1 MFRRNPVTIQ
11 CYGVPMGILDGF
23 AEPFMV
29 GNVKVWPCASRPG
42 FQWFIAF
49 DGQPHW
55 FRGKAEATL
64 FARDRQA
71 MTDPEGL
78 CD

>member
-1 MFRRNPVTIQ
+1 
-11 CYGVPMGILDGF
+11 MGILDGF
-23 AEPFMV
+23 VEPFMV

-49 DGQPHW
+49 DGQPFY
-55 FRGKAEATL
+55 FRSRNEAIL

>member
-1 MFRRNPVTIQ
+1 V
-11 CYGVPMGILDGF
+11 GILDGF

-29 GNVKVWPCASRPG
+29 GAIKVWPCASRPG

-49 DGQPHW
+49 EGKPYY
-55 FRGKAEATL
+55 FRGKSEATL
-64 FARDRQA
+64 FARDRQS
-71 MTDPEGL
+71 MNDSEGL